1 MEIMHYFNL
10 FTEVKQNIL
19 LILYSL
25 HMGFKFLFILY
36 TDLSLFA
43 ELFLF
48 IYRKV
53 LYTEG
58 HFIYRKII

>member
-1 MEIMHYFNL
+1 MHYFNL

-48 IYRKV
+48 IYRKGV
-53 LYTEG
+53 FFLQRVIL
-58 HFIYRKII
+58 FIEEII